1 MSDKVEGKF
10 KIENW
15 QEETYGEIEGGGK
28 LTRASVKQAF
38 SGGIEGDG
46 EVEWLL
52 CYRADDTADF
62 VGLQSVAGSVG
73 ERSGSF
79 VLQVSGSF
87 DGGEAKGDWTVVP
100 GSGTGELGGLR
111 GSGGFAAPLGSE
123 AAVTLEYEFE

>member
-1 MSDKVEGKF
+1 
-10 KIENW
+10 
-15 QEETYGEIEGGGK
+15 
-28 LTRASVKQAF
+28 
-38 SGGIEGDG
+38 
-46 EVEWLL
+46 
-52 CYRADDTADF
+52 
-62 VGLQSVAGSVG
+62 VAGSVG

-100 GSGTGELGGLR
+100 GAGTGELVGLR

>member
-1 MSDKVEGKF
+1 MSDKVEGRF
-10 KIENW
+10 KIEGW
-15 QEETYGEIEGGGK
+15 EEETYGEIDGGGK

-52 CYRADDTADF
+52 CYRPDETADF

-73 ERSGSF
+73 DRSGSF

-87 DGGEAKGDWTVVP
+87 DGGEAKGDWSVVP
-100 GSGTGELGGLR
+100 GSGTGELDGLR
-111 GSGGFAAPLGSE
+111 GRGGFSAPLGSE

>member
-15 QEETYGEIEGGGK
+15 QEATYGEIEGGGK

-100 GSGTGELGGLR
+100 GAGTGELVGLR